1 MRTYLVFIGV
11 LMLLCGAM
19 GCGRQESTEAKPVV
33 EVTTAAAEERDW
45 QASVSGPALLHP
57 RQQASISARI
67 AAPIQEL
74 RVTKGDAV
82 RKGQVLAVLVNR
94 DLENARNEAKL
105 AAEQAQ
111 TEFEKLSGSTLPGD
125 LQRSQAQV
133 AATQAALNTAQKIYD
148 RREALLK
155 EGAIPQR
162 EVLVS
167 QAELASAKSNFDVAR
182 KSLELLQ
189 KQSSERDL
197 ALARNRVEQARA
209 RLEQAEAQLAFTVL
223 TSPFDGVVTDQF
235 LYPGDLAKP
244 EAPVFVVMDIGT
256 SIARAQ
262 IPASA
267 ANDLQ
272 AGQKAQF
279 IGKDTGPAAVWG
291 TVKMVNQAIDRAS
304 RTLEVWAEF
313 TSPGKQLRPGA
324 FGTLEIF
331 TGKAAK
337 RVVVPAGAVMFE
349 EGARKGTA
357 MVVDAHNMA
366 HARKVQAGMT
376 RDGWLEITQGI
387 KAGEQVVVEGVY
399 GLPDNTEVKRK

>member
-94 DLENARNEAKL
+94 DLENARAEARL
-105 AAEQAQ
+105 AVSEAQ
-111 TEFEKLSGSTLPGD
+111 TTFERTSAGTLPGD
-125 LQRSQAQV
+125 LERARAQLS
-133 AATQAALNTAQKIYD
+133 ASQAALNTAQRIYD

-167 QAELASAKSNFDVAR
+167 QAELASARGNFEVAR
-182 KSLELLQ
+182 KNLDLLE
-189 KQSSERDL
+189 KQTRGQDL
-197 ALARNRVEQARA
+197 ALARNRVEQAQA

-291 TVKMVNQAIDRAS
+291 TVKMVNRAIDRAS

-331 TGKAAK
+331 TGKPAK

-349 EGARKGTA
+349 EGSRKGTA
-357 MVVDAHNMA
+357 MVVDAHSIA
-366 HARKVQAGMT
+366 HACKVETGIA

-399 GLPDNTEVKRK
+399 GLPDNGEVKRK